1 MSNRYKNAPVEMCEI
16 IDGIDIR
23 EPVTETVYRVTKSG
37 RKDEEAFD
45 NTYTEMLKGT
55 TRNNWNLNEL
65 GTYST
70 SVYLVPGPC
79 EKMIKMLA
87 KRHRDKYPSPGIL
100 TGNILLTDGRA
111 QRTQERIAD
120 YDDPD
125 HVDWWIFCGNEAAI
139 ADRFEFM

>member
-1 MSNRYKNAPVEMCEI
+1 MCEI

-87 KRHRDKYPSPGIL
+87 KRHRDKYPSRFL
-100 TGNILLTDGRA
+100 TGVYTFNRWAGAKDAGA
-111 QRTQERIAD
+111 N
-120 YDDPD
+120 
-125 HVDWWIFCGNEAAI
+125 C
-139 ADRFEFM
+139 